1 MRRATTSRS
10 VVGQLCLLAAITA
23 AFLSVATPAAQ
34 ADAPIGTFSITPSTT
49 QAGGHPDI
57 TTLFTVGN
65 AIPKAFPRR
74 IAAARTPRKSPSTP
88 RPVSSPIHTLPPS
101 APPLSLLRY
110 KCPIDS
116 QVGVAR
122 VGIFTEKPNEVSGNP
137 APQDPYNYVALY
149 NLVPHSDEAGLVGFN
164 IPTFGLPIFLVVGSR
179 TESDYGLKLTIT
191 GVTQFA
197 PLAFSETTFWG
208 VPADSIH
215 DEQRFSPVGCNP
227 TATGERIA
235 REGCNFKPNPSNS
248 PAIPFNDS
256 PTTCGV
262 PLEASLHVLS
272 YDNGISEANTPY
284 PATTGCD
291 QLSFNPSLFA
301 QPTTAATDSASGLA
315 LNLQVPQESSP
326 SVPSPSE
333 IKEATVTL
341 PEGFSIN
348 PNAAD
353 GKTVCTEAEARFGTE
368 EEAHCP
374 ESSKVGSLTI
384 ESAALPGPLPGY
396 IYLGE
401 PKPGNRYRIFLVA
414 NGFNV
419 HVKLAGSVTPNPL
432 TGQIVTSFNGSTP
445 NFEGLP
451 QSPFSDLDLH
461 FFGSERG
468 LLATPT
474 KCGTYPVQSTFTPW
488 DSFLP
493 KQTSTQY
500 FELKSGPITLE
511 TGPGGAACPGST
523 RPFQPGLSCG
533 SWVSNTTA
541 AHTPFSL
548 ELTRPD
554 GDQNLSGLTVT
565 TPPGLSATLA
575 GVPYCPEAEIDA
587 AAQPGYSGLEEE
599 AHPAVLRPPLSAPP
613 RWEPAPAPTPS
624 TCRARST
631 SPAPTRAPHFL
642 SLITPAVSGPYDLG
656 NAVVRAALHVNPETA
671 QITAVSDPLPRILE
685 GIPLRLRSILIELNR
700 PGFTLNPTNCDP
712 FSVSATVSGE
722 EGAQANLSTPFQ
734 VADCSGLPFAPKLAL
749 KLSGST
755 KRAGNPALTATLTA
769 NPGEANIA
777 STALTMPPTE
787 IVDNAHISTPC
798 TKVQFAEGKVP
809 GEKCPP
815 GSVIGFA
822 KAKTPILEAPLE
834 GPVYL
839 RTHPGA
845 GLPDIVAALNGQ
857 IDIDLDGRIDTVAE
871 KVHGERVS
879 RIRTTFQ
886 TVPDAPVSSFT
897 LALDGGG
904 KGLLQNDTSLCGH
917 SLRANLKMAGQNG
930 KELDQNPLLQTPC
943 GKAKGKGKGGRA
955 HRNRRGG

>member
-1 MRRATTSRS
+1 MRLFWFVA
-10 VVGQLCLLAAITA
+10 VGGVLVAMGLPLAAT
-23 AFLSVATPAAQ
+23 

-49 QAGGHPDI
+49 QAGGHPNI
-57 TTLFTVGN
+57 TTFFTVGN
-65 AIPKAFPRR
+65 SETQNIPSPNCRCQTAKEVIVDSPPGV
-74 IAAARTPRKSPSTP
+74 IADPHATPQCTAAEFADLSC
-88 RPVSSPIHTLPPS
+88 PV
-101 APPLSLLRY
+101 
-110 KCPIDS
+110 DS

-122 VGIFTEKPNEVSGNP
+122 IGSGNDRP
-137 APQDPYNYVALY
+137 EARNGPPENPEEDLGLY
-149 NLVPHSDEAGLVGFN
+149 NLVPHAGQAGLVGFN
-164 IPTFGLPIFLVVGSR
+164 AFAGVPTFIVASSR
-179 TESDYGLKLTIT
+179 TEGDYGLKLTIT
-191 GVTQFA
+191 GITQLF
-197 PLAFSETTFWG
+197 PLAYDETTFWG
-208 VPADSIH
+208 VPADPSH
-215 DEQRFSPVGCNP
+215 DAQRFSPPGCNP
-227 TATGERIA
+227 IANPDGEGSEVEEA
-235 REGCNFKPNPSNS
+235 CTPGPHPSNS
-248 PAIPFNDS
+248 EPVPFNDN

-262 PLEASLHVLS
+262 PLVATIHVLAYDDGTSEAS
-272 YDNGISEANTPY
+272 APY

-301 QPTTAATDSASGLA
+301 QPTTSATDSASGLA

-333 IKEATVTL
+333 IKETTVTL

-353 GKTVCTEAEARFGTE
+353 GKSVCTESEARFGTE
-368 EEAHCP
+368 EEAQCP
-374 ESSKVGSLTI
+374 ESSKVGSLSI

-419 HVKLAGSVTPNPL
+419 HVKLAGSVTPNPQ
-432 TGQIVTSFNGSTP
+432 TGQIVTSFNGSPP

-451 QSPFSDLDLH
+451 QTPFSDLNMH

-474 KCGTYPVQSTFTPW
+474 KCGTYPVNSTFTPW

-500 FELKSGPITLE
+500 FELKSGPITAE
-511 TGPGGAACPGST
+511 TGAGGAACPGST
-523 RPFQPGLSCG
+523 RRFEPSFRA
-533 SWVSNTTA
+533 VSTRNTA
-541 AHTPFSL
+541 AVHAPFSL
-548 ELTRPD
+548 ELTRLD
-554 GDQNLSGLTVT
+554 GDQDLSGLTVT

-575 GVPYCPEAEIDA
+575 GVPYCPESDISA
-587 AAQPGYSGLEEE
+587 AARPGYSGLEEE
-599 AHPAVLRPPLSAPP
+599 AHPSCPAASQVGTATVGAGAGSHPVYVQGKVYLAGPYKGAPLSLAV
-613 RWEPAPAPTPS
+613 
-624 TCRARST
+624 
-631 SPAPTRAPHFL
+631 
-642 SLITPAVSGPYDLG
+642 ITPAVSGPYDLG

-671 QITAVSDPLPRILE
+671 QITAVSDPLPHILE
-685 GIPLRLRSILIELNR
+685 GIPLRLRSVLLELNR
-700 PGFTLNPTNCDP
+700 PNFTLNPTNCDP
-712 FSVSATVSGE
+712 FAVGTTISGE
-722 EGAQANLSTPFQ
+722 EGAQANLFSPFQ
-734 VADCSGLPFAPKLAL
+734 VAGCRALPFAPKLAL

-769 NPGEANIA
+769 NPGEANIS
-777 STALTMPPTE
+777 STAVTMPPTE
-787 IVDNAHISTPC
+787 IVDNAHINTPC

-857 IDIDLDGRIDTVAE
+857 IDIDLDGKIDTVAE

-897 LALDGGG
+897 LALDGGS
-904 KGLLQNDTSLCGH
+904 KGLLQNNTSLCGH
-917 SLRANLKMAGQNG
+917 SLRANLKIASQNG
-930 KELDQNPLLQTPC
+930 MELDQNPVLAAPC
-943 GKAKGKGKGGRA
+943 HKAKKGKRKG
-955 HRNRRGG
+955 HRSTRVSHSQRVG

>member
-1 MRRATTSRS
+1 MAGFN
-10 VVGQLCLLAAITA
+10 VPLLE
-23 AFLSVATPAAQ
+23 L
-34 ADAPIGTFSITPSTT
+34 
-49 QAGGHPDI
+49 
-57 TTLFTVGN
+57 
-65 AIPKAFPRR
+65 
-74 IAAARTPRKSPSTP
+74 
-88 RPVSSPIHTLPPS
+88 
-101 APPLSLLRY
+101 
-110 KCPIDS
+110 
-116 QVGVAR
+116 
-122 VGIFTEKPNEVSGNP
+122 GIFIIV
-137 APQDPYNYVALY
+137 D
-149 NLVPHSDEAGLVGFN
+149 
-164 IPTFGLPIFLVVGSR
+164 SR
-179 TESDYGLKLTIT
+179 TESDYGLKLTTPGIS
-191 GVTQFA
+191 QLA

-208 VPADSIH
+208 VPASSSH
-215 DEQRFSPVGCNP
+215 DMQRFSPPGCD
-227 TATGERIA
+227 
-235 REGCNFKPNPSNS
+235 PNEEQDELTSCTPGPHPSNS
-248 PAIPFNDS
+248 QAIPFNDN

-272 YDNGISEANTPY
+272 YDDRTSEANTTY

-315 LNLQVPQESSP
+315 VNLQVPQESSP

-353 GKTVCTEAEARFGTE
+353 GKTVCTESEARFGTE

-419 HVKLAGSVTPNPL
+419 HVKLAGSVTPNPQ
-432 TGQIVTSFNGSTP
+432 TGQIVTSFNGSPP

-468 LLATPT
+468 LLATPA

-500 FELKSGPITLE
+500 FELKSGPITAE
-511 TGPGGAACPGST
+511 TGPGGRPARVPPGPFSPASAQSPT
-523 RPFQPGLSCG
+523 R
-533 SWVSNTTA
+533 NTTA
-541 AHTPFSL
+541 VHTPFSL

-575 GVPYCPEAEIDA
+575 GVPYCPEAEIEA

-599 AHPAVLRPPLSAPP
+599 AHPSCPSASLIGTATVGAGAGSHPVYVQGKVYLAGPYKGAPLSLAV
-613 RWEPAPAPTPS
+613 
-624 TCRARST
+624 
-631 SPAPTRAPHFL
+631 
-642 SLITPAVSGPYDLG
+642 ITPAVSGPYDLG

-712 FSVSATVSGE
+712 FSVSATVTGE

-749 KLSGST
+749 RLSGST

-777 STALTMPPTE
+777 STAVTMPPTE

-839 RTHPGA
+839 RAHPGA

-857 IDIDLDGRIDTVAE
+857 IDIDLDGRVDTVAE
-871 KVHGERVS
+871 KVHGEKVS

-886 TVPDAPVSSFT
+886 TVPDAPVTSFT
-897 LALDGGG
+897 LALDGGA
-904 KGLLQNDTSLCGH
+904 KGLLQNDTSLCGNT
-917 SLRANLKMAGQNG
+917 LRANLKIDGQNG
-930 KELDQNPLLQTPC
+930 KELDQNPLLQAPC
-943 GKAKGKGKGGRA
+943 GKKGSRKGKGKGARA
-955 HRNRRGG
+955 RRDWRAE